1 MMTDLRERI
10 NDLVTE
16 SNANNNGI
24 NNIEV
29 LKIRN
34 MQIKDKVMMQNAYSQ
49 EALQDLSNAEVFERC
64 LSSHDIVDEQKPA
77 LRNAYQEIVQMIVQE
92 DMNSE

>member
-1 MMTDLRERI
+1 MTDLRERI

-24 NNIEV
+24 DV

-34 MQIKDKVMMQNAYSQ
+34 MQIKDKVMMQSAYSQ
-49 EALQDLSNAEVFERC
+49 EVLQDLSNAEVFERC
-64 LSSHDIVDEQKPA
+64 LSSNNIVDEQKPA

-92 DMNSE
+92 DINSE

>member
-1 MMTDLRERI
+1 MTDLRERI
-10 NDLVTE
+10 NDLVNE

-24 NNIEV
+24 DV

-34 MQIKDKVMMQNAYSQ
+34 MQIRDKVMMQSAYSQ
-49 EALQDLSNAEVFERC
+49 EVLQDLSNAEVFERC

-92 DMNSE
+92 DINAE

>member
-1 MMTDLRERI
+1 MTDLRERI
-10 NDLVTE
+10 NDLVNE

-24 NNIEV
+24 DV

-34 MQIKDKVMMQNAYSQ
+34 MQIKDKVMMQSAYSQ
-49 EALQDLSNAEVFERC
+49 EVLQDLSNAEVFERC

>member
-1 MMTDLRERI
+1 MTDLRERI

-64 LSSHDIVDEQKPA
+64 LNSHDIVDEQKPA

-92 DMNSE
+92 DLNAE

>member
-1 MMTDLRERI
+1 MTDLRARI
-10 NDLVTE
+10 NDLVNE

-24 NNIEV
+24 DV

-34 MQIKDKVMMQNAYSQ
+34 MQIKDKVMMQSAYSQ
-49 EALQDLSNAEVFERC
+49 EVLQDLSNAEVFERC